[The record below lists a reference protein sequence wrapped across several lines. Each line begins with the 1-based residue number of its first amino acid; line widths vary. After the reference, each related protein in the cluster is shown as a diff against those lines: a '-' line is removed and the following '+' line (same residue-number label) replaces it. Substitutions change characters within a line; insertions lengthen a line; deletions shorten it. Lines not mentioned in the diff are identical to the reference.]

1 MVSLGLLIRLLVQEL
16 LFETRWYIKL
26 FKYVFEKEYVTKF
39 MSRYISNLEFIGKL
53 VIKCKCYCYCFI
65 EYVVLL
71 HQ

>member
-26 FKYVFEKEYVTKF
+26 FKYVFEKEYVTKCT
-39 MSRYISNLEFIGKL
+39 SRSISNLEFIGKL